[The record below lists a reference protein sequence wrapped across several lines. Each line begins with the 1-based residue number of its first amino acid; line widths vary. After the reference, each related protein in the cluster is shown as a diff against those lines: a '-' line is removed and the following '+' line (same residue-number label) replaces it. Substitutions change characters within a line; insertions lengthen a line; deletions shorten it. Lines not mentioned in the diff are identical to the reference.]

1 MHMTKQTLL
10 VLAVTLGALNLQPL
24 VQSAES
30 NAPALP
36 RAAVPPGPLQ
46 ERIQSGIRDLNL
58 TIEQKD
64 KLQAVIRAHLE
75 KLRAFREDTSL
86 SQEQK
91 LAKLKAL
98 REEINAEAGKLL
110 TPEQLKSWRAKQ
122 GQGTTPAPGPMT
134 RIQETIKGLNLSE
147 DQKAQLK
154 PLYEEQMARL
164 RELHQDKALS
174 PTQKLDKLVA
184 MQNELAPKV
193 KKVMSMEQFSKW
205 EKEGN
210 QWTEQLRKRIDGTK
224 AGGASPG
231 PGK

>member
-1 MHMTKQTLL
+1 
-10 VLAVTLGALNLQPL
+10 
-24 VQSAES
+24 
-30 NAPALP
+30 
-36 RAAVPPGPLQ
+36 
-46 ERIQSGIRDLNL
+46 
-58 TIEQKD
+58 
-64 KLQAVIRAHLE
+64 
-75 KLRAFREDTSL
+75 
-86 SQEQK
+86 
-91 LAKLKAL
+91 
-98 REEINAEAGKLL
+98 
-110 TPEQLKSWRAKQ
+110 
-122 GQGTTPAPGPMT
+122 MT

-193 KKVMSMEQFSKW
+193 KKVMSVEQFSKW

-224 AGGASPG
+224 AGGVGPG

>member
-1 MHMTKQTLL
+1 MYMTKQTLL
-10 VLAVTLGALNLQPL
+10 VLAVVVGALNLQPL
-24 VQSAES
+24 AQAAES

-36 RAAVPPGPLQ
+36 RAAAPPGPLQ

-75 KLRAFREDTSL
+75 KLRAFREDPSL

-110 TPEQLKSWRAKQ
+110 TPEQLKSWREKQ
-122 GQGTTPAPGPMT
+122 GQATTPAPGPMT

-147 DQKAQLK
+147 DQKAQLQ

-193 KKVMSMEQFSKW
+193 KKVMSVEQFSKW

-224 AGGASPG
+224 AGGVGPG